1 VAILDDHVEYNVW
14 SKYKYLFGSYFQ
26 AITVMKEVVQV
37 TRINQRKEVVLDRVP
52 VSWLTRNV
60 IVTMDGR
67 VKKDTCILTIHCILH
82 DQ

>member
-1 VAILDDHVEYNVW
+1 MNNLLHFDEIIMMFTLD
-14 SKYKYLFGSYFQ
+14 S

-67 VKKDTCILTIHCILH
+67 VMDVNFLIALGIQTVT
-82 DQ
+82 